1 MAEIRLSKLTKQ
13 FNIGLGTLVD
23 FLRAKGF
30 ELESNPNAKVSDE
43 VLPLLEK
50 AYGDEMKAKQEA
62 VKTAVK
68 FKEIIDSANT
78 RKNGKED
85 DEPESDKVLRI
96 NVTTLTGEGLRQNAE
111 KAAAEKA
118 AAEKAEAERIA
129 AEKAAAEKAAAE
141 KAEAERAAAEKAAA
155 EKAAAEKAAAEKA
168 AAERAAAERAAA
180 EKAAAEKAAAEKA
193 EAEKAAAERL
203 SAEKAEADKAA
214 S

>member
-168 AAERAAAERAAA
+168 AAERAAAERA
-180 EKAAAEKAAAEKA
+180 
-193 EAEKAAAERL
+193 RRTRPCG
-203 SAEKAEADKAA
+203 DW
-214 S
+214 

>member
-129 AEKAAAEKAAAE
+129 AEKAAAEKAAA
-141 KAEAERAAAEKAAA
+141 AEAANAAALIESKPYP
-155 EKAAAEKAAAEKA
+155 
-168 AAERAAAERAAA
+168 RAISARA
-180 EKAAAEKAAAEKA
+180 
-193 EAEKAAAERL
+193 
-203 SAEKAEADKAA
+203 
-214 S
+214 